1 LAIISS
7 GQITLTDLN
16 DSTQL
21 YLYLNPSASKI
32 QIYDPNGPIYY
43 NPDFTSANFS
53 ITPELYIAGNNTNLL
68 PTNDTSVASVTWY
81 EGNQTSTP
89 LAETASGTT
98 PNGLTYTIPT
108 GDVKTTAK
116 TLTIKSN
123 ITANNAIFTCVV
135 IYNDTAT
142 AQPLT
147 IKQNIEITKITNGT
161 NGTGSN
167 AVSVIVT
174 NDNVTLTADSSGGV
188 ISYAPSTT
196 DIHVYDGTAELIYDG
211 TGTTSGK
218 YKVTASITN
227 GTISAG
233 TIASAGVSPNF
244 YATVPAASLM
254 TTDTAKISY
263 RVQGKNNAGTNIDL
277 TKEQTYSKAK
287 AGGTPTTYSLN
298 CPTFVIKKNGAGTFS
313 PTNISISA
321 VSQAGTSAPAAYNG
335 VYKVYTTNGTVNAS
349 TSWGTAAYTTADT
362 TNGEAST
369 TYPNAGSYASDITG
383 IKVELWTKGASGV
396 LVDSQVIT
404 VVSDGQ
410 QNVTGFLTNQSA
422 TLAADYTGAIT
433 NYGPSVTDIHV
444 YDGTS
449 ELKYDGSG
457 TLNGTYKINTP
468 ALTTGTIT
476 TLGSVSAV
484 TSSTPN
490 YATVSA
496 IAGLSTDTATITFTI
511 VGKNNLGVGFTIT
524 QVQSIARAKSGQNG
538 TTPTAY
544 SLVAPNQAIKKDA
557 AGTYSPT
564 NITVSGLSQVGSA
577 SPAAYST
584 IFKFYTTNLTVNN
597 STAWGTATTLPATGT
612 ATSVTYPATGTFAA
626 GITGIKVEMYD
637 STGTTVLDSQ
647 VVPIISDGSQAIT
660 SILTNDTASVAT
672 DSTGGSGVYSAT
684 PTDIHVY
691 DGGTELKYVTTAPA
705 AGEYNVNTSGVA
717 PVGITAGSIAASVA
731 TTPIYA
737 KVGAA
742 SLITADTATITFTI
756 SGKNLL
762 GQVFSTTKVQSISR
776 TKNGADAG
784 SYWCVPSPSAIS
796 QSNLG
801 VLTPTSVTCQGFS
814 QVGTGAVS
822 TATSFK
828 WVVGTSTNGIDF
840 NDGAVTTGVS
850 ATSPAYPAGLKAIR
864 FRMYLSTV
872 TPNGNTNMQ
881 DEATVWVVADGQDSL
896 FLKVWGP
903 KGEETYNSA
912 NDIQLQADLYK
923 GASTVLP
930 TAWKWYMQDATAT
943 VANGAGDTDGLD
955 GWRLINGIA
964 AAPTTAPTLAAVPNT
979 STLMTAQTY
988 YSVYTWTGIS
998 GETLKNTT
1006 QGSFALAA
1014 NNDLKVSVPSPFP
1027 ANATSAKIY
1036 VGTVSGGP
1044 YYYQGTI
1051 GAANGVPDVQKL
1063 TVTSGATAVGANNVT
1078 VTVPGSA
1085 GVTTSVNGGAK
1096 EVDTL
1101 TVTAAAGTAGNV
1113 TITLNG
1119 VAVNIAVAAAD
1130 AATTV
1135 ATKIAAGA
1143 YTGWTASA
1151 AGAVVTFTKSV
1162 AGTVSAPVYSAGTTG
1177 ATGTFVRTTTGVN
1190 PDSTSTIASN
1200 IAAKAYTGYT
1210 TSVASNVVTFTATTE
1225 GTKSAITWSAGST
1238 GVVASFATT
1247 TAGTNDYLTIVKY
1260 NNTGNQPPT
1269 TDSALSAAVTGAQ
1282 LTVKPDSIPT
1292 AISVKCVATAPTSG
1306 TKYTGIVSVR
1316 DFTDPIIVQI
1326 NGVQTF
1332 KNGQGTAVYT
1342 VSLAQNGAIISNAGY
1357 TFNWALWNADNT
1369 LAKDYSS
1376 GATPIIADTI
1386 TVPATDVNGTGYLV
1400 CKVIK

>member
-21 YLYLNPSASKI
+21 YVYLSPSASKI
-32 QIYDPNGPIYY
+32 QIYDPNGPVYY
-43 NPDFTSANFS
+43 NPDFTSANFV

-68 PTNDTSVASVTWY
+68 PTNDTRVASVTWY

-89 LAETASGTT
+89 LAETTSGTT
-98 PNGLTYTIPT
+98 PNGLTYAIPT
-108 GDVKTTAK
+108 GSVQTIAK

-123 ITANNAIFTCVV
+123 VTANNAIFTCVV
-135 IYNDTAT
+135 VYNDTAT
-142 AQPLT
+142 GQAIPV
-147 IKQNIEITKITNGT
+147 KQNIEITKITNGT

-196 DIHVYDGTAELIYDG
+196 DVHVYDGTAELIYDG

-218 YKVTASITN
+218 YKVTTSITN
-227 GTISAG
+227 GTITAGGVSSAG
-233 TIASAGVSPNF
+233 TTPNF
-244 YATVPAASLM
+244 YATVAAASLM
-254 TTDTAKISY
+254 STDTAKIAY

-335 VYKVYTTNGTVNAS
+335 VYKVYTTNATVNAS
-349 TSWGTAAYTTADT
+349 TAWGTAAYTTADT

-369 TYPNAGSYASDITG
+369 TYPSSNSYAADTTG
-383 IKVELWTKGASGV
+383 IKVELWTKGVSGV

-422 TLAADYTGAIT
+422 TLAADYTGAIS

-457 TLNGTYKINTP
+457 TLNGTYKVNTP

-476 TLGSVSAV
+476 TLGTVSAV
-484 TSSTPN
+484 TASTPN

-557 AGTYSPT
+557 TGTYSPT

-637 STGTTVLDSQ
+637 NTGTTLLDSQ
-647 VVPIISDGSQAIT
+647 VVPIISDGSQAVT
-660 SILTNDTASVAT
+660 AILTNDTASVAT
-672 DSTGGSGVYSAT
+672 DSSGGSGVYSAT

-705 AGEYNVNTSGVA
+705 AGEYNVNTTSVI
-717 PVGITAGSIAASVA
+717 PVGITAGTIAASVA

-737 KVGAA
+737 KAGAA

-762 GQVFSTTKVQSISR
+762 GQVFSTTKIQSISR
-776 TKNGADAG
+776 TKNGADAN

-796 QSNLG
+796 QNNLG
-801 VLTPTSVTCQGFS
+801 VLNPLSVTCQGYS
-814 QVGTGAVS
+814 QTGTGAVS

-828 WVVGTSTNGIDF
+828 WLVGTST
-840 NDGAVTTGVS
+840 DGSVFTDGSVTTA
-850 ATSPAYPAGLKAIR
+850 ATATTPAYPAGLKAVR

-872 TPNGNTNMQ
+872 TPNGATNML
-881 DEATVWVVADGQDSL
+881 DEAIVWVVADGVDSYY
-896 FLKVWGP
+896 LKVWGP
-903 KGEETYNSA
+903 NGESTSNSSS
-912 NDIQLQADLYK
+912 NVVVQADLFK
-923 GASTVLP
+923 GAGLVSP
-930 TAWKWYMQDATAT
+930 TAYKWYIQDSTAT
-943 VANGAGDTDGLD
+943 TGSGGDADGLN
-955 GWRLINGIA
+955 GWRLINAIA
-964 AAPTTAPTLAAVPNT
+964 AAPTTAPTLAASPKT
-979 STLMTAQTY
+979 GTLMTAQTY
-988 YSVYTWTGIS
+988 YGVYTWSGLS
-998 GETLKNTT
+998 GETVKNTT
-1006 QGSFALAA
+1006 QGSFALTA

-1027 ANATSAKIY
+1027 ANVTAANIY
-1036 VGTVSGGP
+1036 IGTVSGGP

-1051 GAANGVPDVQKL
+1051 STQNGV
-1063 TVTSGATAVGANNVT
+1063 A
-1078 VTVPGSA
+1078 
-1085 GVTTSVNGGAK
+1085 
-1096 EVDTL
+1096 ERDTL

-1113 TITLNG
+1113 TVTLNG
-1119 VAVNIAVAAAD
+1119 TAVNIAVAAAD
-1130 AATTV
+1130 SATTV
-1135 ATKIAAGA
+1135 ATKIAAGT
-1143 YTGWTASA
+1143 YTGFTASS
-1151 AGAVVTFTKSV
+1151 AGTVVTFTATAVGKK
-1162 AGTVSAPVYSAGTTG
+1162 TAPTYSAGTTG
-1177 ATGTFVRTTTGVN
+1177 ATG
-1190 PDSTSTIASN
+1190 SM
-1200 IAAKAYTGYT
+1200 
-1210 TSVASNVVTFTATTE
+1210 VV
-1225 GTKSAITWSAGST
+1225 
-1238 GVVASFATT
+1238 T
-1247 TAGTNDYLTIVKY
+1247 TAGTDNNLTILKY
-1260 NNTGNQPPT
+1260 NNTGNQPPA
-1269 TDSALSAAVTGAQ
+1269 TDSALSTAVTSAQ
-1282 LTVKPDSIPT
+1282 LTVRPAAIPN
-1292 AISVKCVATAPTSG
+1292 IIGFKCVATAPSTG
-1306 TKYTGIVSVR
+1306 TKYSGIVTVY
-1316 DFTDPIIVQI
+1316 DFSDPIVVQI
-1326 NGVQTF
+1326 NGSQIF
-1332 KNGQGTAVYT
+1332 KNGQGSATYT
-1342 VSLAQNGAIISNAGY
+1342 VSLVQNGSTISNAGY
-1357 TFNWALWNADNT
+1357 TFNWALYNADNT
-1369 LAKDYSS
+1369 LAKDYST
-1376 GATPIIADTI
+1376 GATPIIAETI
-1386 TVPATDVNGTGYLV
+1386 TVPATDVTGTGYLV